1 MSEINKICICGG
13 GGLGHTCAA
22 VLSSNSNLE
31 VMMYTKHP
39 EMWNH
44 EFIVED
50 DNGKCIQGHLSII
63 SNLPQEVIPQA
74 DLVLLCLPAFL
85 VQSTLITI
93 KPFLSKNAIVGS
105 VVGNTG
111 FFIFAHQ
118 ILHNTSI
125 GLFAFQRVPYISR
138 VIEYGQKAALLG
150 YKEELL
156 MAVENIQKIHEF
168 SQCISSMFCTPTK
181 IVDSFYEVTLSNS
194 NPILHTGRLYSM
206 WKDWQG
212 QVYAQNPLFY
222 HDWTDDASQILLEM
236 DKEFFDLLHVLGVNS
251 RNIRTLLEHYG
262 VSNAVALTQKLK
274 SIPSFANIL
283 SPMQCVDNG
292 WIPDINSRYFTE
304 DFPFGLR
311 FIYELAHQHNSPCPT
326 IDRVYHWGINLIEK
340 THERLT
346 C

>member
-22 VLSSNSNLE
+22 VLSSHSNVE
-31 VMMYTKHP
+31 VMMYTNHP
-39 EMWNH
+39 DRWNH
-44 EFIVED
+44 EFVVEAPK
-50 DNGKCIQGHLSII
+50 GRCIHGHLSLI
-63 SNLPQEVIPQA
+63 SDLPEEVIPQA
-74 DLVLLCLPAFL
+74 DIVLLCVPAFL
-85 VQSTLITI
+85 VQSTLMTI
-93 KPFLSKNAIVGS
+93 KPFLSDNTIIGS

-138 VIEYGQKAALLG
+138 VIEYGKKAALLG
-150 YKEELL
+150 YKDELL
-156 MAVENIQKIHEF
+156 MAVENIQESHVF
-168 SQCISSMFCTPTK
+168 SQCISSMFSTPTR

-212 QVYAQNPLFY
+212 EVYAHNPLFY
-222 HDWTDDASQILLEM
+222 HDWTDDASQVLLAM
-236 DKEFFDLLHVLGVNS
+236 DKEFFDLLHVLGVKS
-251 RNIRTLLEHYG
+251 KNICTLLEHYG
-262 VSNAVALTQKLK
+262 VQDAVSLTQKLK
-274 SIPSFANIL
+274 SIPSFANML
-283 SPMQCVDNG
+283 SPMQHVGDG
-292 WIPDINSRYFTE
+292 WIPDTTSRYFTE

-311 FIYELAHQHNSPCPT
+311 FIYELAHQHNLPCPT

-340 THERLT
+340 NR
-346 C
+346 